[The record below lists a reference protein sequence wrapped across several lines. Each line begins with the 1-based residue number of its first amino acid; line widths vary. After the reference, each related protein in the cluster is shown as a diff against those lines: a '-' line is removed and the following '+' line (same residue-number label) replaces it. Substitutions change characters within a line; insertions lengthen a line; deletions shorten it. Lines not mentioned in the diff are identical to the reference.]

1 MIVFLDKGLLSSSFV
16 PVKIVSRER
25 EEGVFARILA
35 SGVRDGFLPSMVRVY
50 GGPGCGKTVV
60 VRSVLERF
68 MGYRGDVFRSFYVNL
83 KSCRTVFSTANAV
96 LSAICGRFL
105 PANIGLDGV
114 FREIWEELRLVGE
127 GGIRFVCFVFDEV
140 DSIFLDKHYDPSDF
154 FYRFLR
160 YDQYLSG
167 VDVRLML
174 VVITNN
180 PLMFEDNLDARV
192 KSSMGSDVIVFP
204 PYSKEELIEI
214 LEARGRGAFREGV
227 LGAGVVKYCVERML
241 EKTGDAR
248 RALDLLRLS
257 GEVANEKKTVV
268 SKECVLEA
276 FNRGEGDLVLEL
288 VRGLSFNSALILG
301 LIALLSVPLVT
312 FSFRELYNA
321 FAKSNFPGADMKIL
335 GERRVAEIITE
346 LDTLGIIS
354 TWNESRGRYGYHKL
368 IKLNVDSKNLL
379 DILSK
384 GIENFRFTSNIEN

>member
-1 MIVFLDKGLLSSSFV
+1 MVFFHLWL
-16 PVKIVSRER
+16 
-25 EEGVFARILA
+25 
-35 SGVRDGFLPSMVRVY
+35 
-50 GGPGCGKTVV
+50 GCGKTVV